1 MSSQS
6 FLPDNLILSDAADV
20 LPFFEALIKAEI
32 QSQEAFSAW
41 LKKRSDLESFV
52 SEDFAWRYIRMTC
65 NTLDETIKANY
76 LYFVTEIQP
85 VLAPLND
92 QLNQKMLSEAHW
104 ADNQHKELMLYLKRV
119 KNEADLFR
127 EENISLQTEAQELAQ
142 SYSALQGNMTVTHQ
156 DQVLTLSQA
165 ALLLKENNRALRQEV
180 YEKIQQRRYS
190 DKDALSEIYTKLRA
204 VRHQMAVN
212 SGFLNFRDYMF
223 TALNRFDYTPEDC
236 FQFHESVRKYIVPLA
251 AKIHE
256 RRKKALLL
264 DKLRPFDMDADPFGR
279 KPLKPFGNA
288 EELLLKTKAC
298 LAKTDAFFEYTLNT
312 LEEMN
317 QLDLDSRIGKAPGGY
332 NYPLSKTGVPFIF
345 MNASGSLRDVE
356 TLIHEAGHAVHSL
369 LTRNLELSAYKET
382 SAEVAELASMSME
395 LLTRPH
401 WSEFFSDESDLKRAL
416 NEQLEDIILT
426 LPWIA
431 TIDRFQHEVYLNPSE
446 SAEEINLRW
455 KKISEEFSTGKIDYS
470 GYEHFTEY
478 SWQRQ
483 LHLYEVP
490 FYYIEYGFAQLG
502 ALAIW
507 MRNMNEGQPAIEDYK
522 KALEAGYT
530 KSIPEIYN
538 LAGIQFDFSD
548 RYIQDIA
555 LFMEKQI
562 N

>member
-1 MSSQS
+1 MSSEN
-6 FLPDNLILSDAADV
+6 FLPANLILSDAADV
-20 LPFFEALIKAEI
+20 LPFFEALIHAEI
-32 QSQEAFSAW
+32 QSKEAFSAW

-65 NTLDETIKANY
+65 NTLDETIKAIY
-76 LYFVTEIQP
+76 LHFVTEIQP

-92 QLNQKMLSEAHW
+92 QLNQKMLAEAHW
-104 ADNQHKELMLYLKRV
+104 ADDQHKALMLYLKRV

-127 EENISLQTEAQELAQ
+127 EENIPLQTEAQELAQ
-142 SYSALQGNMTVTHQ
+142 SYSALQGNMTVTHH

-212 SGFLNFRDYMF
+212 SGFPNFRDYMF

-382 SAEVAELASMSME
+382 SA
-395 LLTRPH
+395 
-401 WSEFFSDESDLKRAL
+401 
-416 NEQLEDIILT
+416 
-426 LPWIA
+426 
-431 TIDRFQHEVYLNPSE
+431 
-446 SAEEINLRW
+446 
-455 KKISEEFSTGKIDYS
+455 
-470 GYEHFTEY
+470 
-478 SWQRQ
+478 
-483 LHLYEVP
+483 
-490 FYYIEYGFAQLG
+490 
-502 ALAIW
+502 
-507 MRNMNEGQPAIEDYK
+507 
-522 KALEAGYT
+522 
-530 KSIPEIYN
+530 
-538 LAGIQFDFSD
+538 
-548 RYIQDIA
+548 
-555 LFMEKQI
+555 
-562 N
+562 